1 MTTQSVAVTMQ
12 TSSGIALSFQDH
24 SVTDGT
30 AQELVSGGWNQV
42 VGQSAGVVGDGLT
55 VTHAIA
61 IFGDNG
67 VYAYIANPDG
77 SINQAL
83 PMMRASAGIQGVIPL
98 CRPVRLIPGMTIQ
111 VLSGTTGS
119 TAVSMSVYCASGV
132 SHIFSGTAG
141 SAGAVTN
148 LTSIIN
154 SSDVGNVLTGQTI
167 VKAFVSSTA
176 DWDAAE
182 AGGFPAVACIAG
194 NGQSKAFWAQQMP
207 VYNQPV
213 WQEYSVRIDLNDVL
227 QIDTDTS

>member
-1 MTTQSVAVTMQ
+1 MTTQSVSVVLQ
-12 TSSGIALSFQDH
+12 TSSGLSLSFQDH

-30 AQELVSGGWNQV
+30 AQELLSGGWNQV
-42 VGQSAGVVGDGLT
+42 SGQSAGVVGDGLT
-55 VTHAIA
+55 ATHAIA

-67 VYAYIANPDG
+67 VYAYLANPDG

-83 PMMRASAGIQGVIPL
+83 PLMRAAAGVQGMIQL

-119 TAVSMSVYCASGV
+119 TAVGMSVYCASGV
-132 SHIFSGTAG
+132 SHIFTGTAG
-141 SAGAVTN
+141 SSGAVTN

-182 AGGFPAVACIAG
+182 SAGFPAVACISG
-194 NGQSKAFWAQQMP
+194 NGQSKGFWAQQMP

-213 WQEYSVRIDLNDVL
+213 WQEYPVGIALNDVL

>member
-1 MTTQSVAVTMQ
+1 MTTQSVAVTCQ

-30 AQELVSGGWNQV
+30 AQELTSGGWNQV
-42 VGQSAGVVGDGLT
+42 TGQSAGVVGDGLT
-55 VTHAIA
+55 VTHALA

-83 PMMRASAGIQGVIPL
+83 PMMRAAAGVQGVIAL
-98 CRPVRLIPGMTIQ
+98 CQPVRLIPGMTIQ

-141 SAGAVTN
+141 TAGTVSN

-154 SSDVGNVLTGQTI
+154 SSDIGNVLTGQMI

-182 AGGFPAVACIAG
+182 TAGFPAVALISG

-213 WQEYSVRIDLNDVL
+213 WQAFNARIDLNDVL
-227 QIDTDTS
+227 QIDTDTA

>member
-12 TSSGIALSFQDH
+12 TSNGIALSFQDH

-30 AQELVSGGWNQV
+30 AQELLSGGWNQV
-42 VGQSAGVVGDGLT
+42 AGQSAGVEGDGLT
-55 VTHAIA
+55 VTHAVA

-67 VYAYIANPDG
+67 DYAYLANPDG

-83 PMMRASAGIQGVIPL
+83 PIMRAAAGVQGVIPL

-111 VLSGTTGS
+111 VLSATTGS
-119 TAVSMSVYCASGV
+119 TSVSMSVYCTSGV
-132 SHIFSGTAG
+132 SHIFTGTAG
-141 SAGAVTN
+141 TSGAVTN

-167 VKAFVSSTA
+167 SKAFVSSTA

-182 AGGFPAVACIAG
+182 AAGFPAVACISG

-213 WQEYSVRIDLNDVL
+213 WQAYNARIDLNAVL

>member
-1 MTTQSVAVTMQ
+1 MTTQSVSVVCQ

-30 AQELVSGGWNQV
+30 AQELLSGGWNQV
-42 VGQSAGVVGDGLT
+42 TGQSAGVVGDGLT
-55 VTHAIA
+55 VTHAVS

-67 VYAYIANPDG
+67 VYAYLANPDG

-83 PMMRASAGIQGVIPL
+83 PIMRAAAGVQGVIPL
-98 CRPVRLIPGMTIQ
+98 CQPVRLIPGMTIQ

-119 TAVSMSVYCASGV
+119 TAVGMSVYCASGV
-132 SHIFSGTAG
+132 SHIFTGTAG
-141 SAGAVTN
+141 TAGAVTN

-154 SSDVGNVLTGQTI
+154 SSDVGNVLTGQVIT
-167 VKAFVSSTA
+167 KAFVSSTA
-176 DWDAAE
+176 DWDGAE
-182 AGGFPAVACIAG
+182 AGGFPAVALISG

-213 WQEYSVRIDLNDVL
+213 WQAYNARIDLNDVL

>member
-1 MTTQSVAVTMQ
+1 MTTQSVAVTLQ

-30 AQELVSGGWNQV
+30 AQEITSGGWNQV
-42 VGQSAGVVGDGLT
+42 AGQSAGVVGDGLT
-55 VTHAIA
+55 VTHGIA

-67 VYAYIANPDG
+67 EYAYIANPDG

-83 PMMRASAGIQGVIPL
+83 PLMRAAAGVQGVIPL
-98 CRPVRLIPGMTIQ
+98 CQPVRLIPGMTIQ
-111 VLSGTTGS
+111 VLSAATGAA
-119 TAVSMSVYCASGV
+119 TVSMSVYCASGV

-141 SAGAVTN
+141 TSGAVTN

-154 SSDVGNVLTGQTI
+154 SSDVGNVLTGQVIT
-167 VKAFVSSTA
+167 KAFVSSTS

-182 AGGFPAVACIAG
+182 AAGFPAVAQISG
-194 NGQSKAFWAQQMP
+194 NGQSKCFWAQQMP

-213 WQEYSVRIDLNDVL
+213 WQAISTRVDLNDVL

>member
-1 MTTQSVAVTMQ
+1 MTTQSVAVTCQ
-12 TSSGIALSFQDH
+12 TSNGIALSFQDH

-30 AQELVSGGWNQV
+30 AQELTSGGWNQV
-42 VGQSAGVVGDGLT
+42 SGQSAGVVGDGMT
-55 VTHAIA
+55 VTHAVA
-61 IFGDNG
+61 VFGDNG

-83 PMMRASAGIQGVIPL
+83 PMMRASAGVAGVIAL

-141 SAGAVTN
+141 TSGAVTN

-167 VKAFVSSTA
+167 VKAYVSSTA
-176 DWDAAE
+176 DWDGAE

-207 VYNQPV
+207 VYNQPS
-213 WQEYSVRIDLNDVL
+213 WQEYPVRIDLNDVL

>member
-1 MTTQSVAVTMQ
+1 MTTQSVSCVFQ
-12 TSSGIALSFQDH
+12 TSSGLALSFQDH

-42 VGQSAGVVGDGLT
+42 TGQSLGTLGDGLT
-55 VTHAIA
+55 VTHGLAV
-61 IFGDNG
+61 FGDNG
-67 VYAYIANPDG
+67 SYAYIANPDG

-83 PMMRASAGIQGVIPL
+83 PMMRAAAGIQGVVPL

-111 VLSGTTGS
+111 VLANTTGTT
-119 TAVSMSVYCASGV
+119 AVTMSVYTASGR
-132 SHIFSGTAG
+132 SHIFAGTAG

-154 SSDVGNVLTGQTI
+154 SSDVGSVLTGDTI
-167 VKAFVSSTA
+167 TKAYISSTA

-213 WQEYSVRIDLNDVL
+213 WQMYPVRIDLNDVL
-227 QIDTDTS
+227 QIDTDTA

>member
-1 MTTQSVAVTMQ
+1 
-12 TSSGIALSFQDH
+12 L
-24 SVTDGT
+24 T
-30 AQELVSGGWNQV
+30 A
-42 VGQSAGVVGDGLT
+42 
-55 VTHAIA
+55 THAIA
-61 IFGDNG
+61 IFGDHG
-67 VYAYIANPDG
+67 EYAYLANPDG

-83 PMMRASAGIQGVIPL
+83 SVMRASAGIQGVVPL

-111 VLSGTTGS
+111 VMSGATGTTDV
-119 TAVSMSVYCASGV
+119 AMSVYCASGV

-154 SSDVGNVLTGQTI
+154 SSDVGSVLTGQTVI
-167 VKAFVSSTA
+167 KAFVSSTV
-176 DWDAAE
+176 DWDGAE

-213 WQEYSVRIDLNDVL
+213 WQSYPVRIDLNDVL

>member
-24 SVTDGT
+24 TVTDGT
-30 AQELVSGGWNQV
+30 AQELLSGGWNQV
-42 VGQSAGVVGDGLT
+42 SGQSLGVVGDGLT
-55 VTHAIA
+55 VTHAAA

-67 VYAYIANPDG
+67 SYAYIANPDG

-83 PMMRASAGIQGVIPL
+83 PIMRAAAGIQGMISL
-98 CRPVRLIPGMTIQ
+98 CRPVRLIPGMTVQ
-111 VLSGTTGS
+111 VRSTVTGS
-119 TAVSMSVYCASGV
+119 TGVYMSVYCASGV
-132 SHIFSGTAG
+132 SHIFAGTAG

-176 DWDAAE
+176 DWDGAE

-194 NGQSKAFWAQQMP
+194 NGQSKAFWPQQMP

-213 WQEYSVRIDLNDVL
+213 WQDYPVRIDLNDVL